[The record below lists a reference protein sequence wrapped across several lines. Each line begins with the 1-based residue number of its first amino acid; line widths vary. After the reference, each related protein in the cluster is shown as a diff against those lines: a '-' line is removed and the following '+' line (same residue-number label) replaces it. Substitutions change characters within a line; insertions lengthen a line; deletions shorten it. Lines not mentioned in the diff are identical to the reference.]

1 MADPESVVTRYWTPA
16 AIGAVGTIVA
26 AVSAVFAASALNND
40 GPSEAPANN
49 VLITAS
55 PTPAGTFVTDAPTPS
70 PTPDPGGPPDDSIV
84 AGNWEFRYTV
94 LTNDCPFGTPEGGRI
109 DYALEIAEGQF
120 DDGYIEEG
128 EDAAISDQGV
138 YLGRIELT
146 YPNFDFNYP
155 INAYG
160 YTGTAEV
167 SITFDDA
174 ESGHGFRRDRYEN
187 GAGGTCQILARDD

>member
-1 MADPESVVTRYWTPA
+1 MADPESVVTRYWMPA
-16 AIGAVGTIVA
+16 AIGAMGTIVA
-26 AVSAVFAASALNND
+26 AVSAVFAASALND
-40 GPSEAPANN
+40 DSPSEGPAN

-55 PTPAGTFVTDAPTPS
+55 STPAGTVVLTDPPTPS
-70 PTPDPGGPPDDSIV
+70 PTAAPGGPPDDAIV

-109 DYALEIAEGQF
+109 DYALQITEGQF

-155 INAYG
+155 INAFG

-167 SITFDDA
+167 SITFDDS
-174 ESGHGFRRDRYEN
+174 ESGHGFRRDRYDD
-187 GAGGTCQILARDD
+187 GAGATCQILARDD